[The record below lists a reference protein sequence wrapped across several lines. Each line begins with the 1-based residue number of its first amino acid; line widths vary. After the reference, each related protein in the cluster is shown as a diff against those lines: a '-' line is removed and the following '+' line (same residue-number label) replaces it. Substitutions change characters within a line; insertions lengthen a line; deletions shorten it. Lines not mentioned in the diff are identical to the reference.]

1 MANNL
6 YSIASSAAS
15 SIGDYESEKIGIQES
30 LRNIDFEK
38 KNLDLN
44 LQKISAVT
52 DTLSKG
58 LELAGTVAV
67 GMEETA
73 SFKESIPYAEKKL
86 QEIHGSPDTKLE
98 QIKRSRFR
106 KAMDYLSGAP
116 AEYKFGDIK
125 FSGKDDI
132 ADLKALGKFGKY
144 NSMYNQMFPET
155 SNIENKNIP
164 KSESENIQTNKP
176 DSSVFKNVNVIPK
189 KDIQKT
195 DEYGFSIDS
204 SSKKINSYDEYVEK
218 HGEPSNTIKSMFN
231 IPPYPKQQGED
242 VLDLDSMWD
251 DAIWNE
257 IEDVQDFNL
266 SQPGGGYYI
275 QQTGLG
281 KKG

>member
-1 MANNL
+1 MAKVIDADAMYRAGYATARKPSYKQERNDL
-6 YSIASSAAS
+6 IDQL
-15 SIGDYESEKIGIQES
+15 IG
-30 LRNIDFEK
+30 F
-38 KNLDLN
+38 
-44 LQKISAVT
+44 
-52 DTLSKG
+52 
-58 LELAGTVAV
+58 AG
-67 GMEETA
+67 
-73 SFKESIPYAEKKL
+73 
-86 QEIHGSPDTKLE
+86 
-98 QIKRSRFR
+98 R
-106 KAMDYLSGAP
+106 KAIDYLSGTP

-144 NSMYNQMFPET
+144 DSMYNQMFPEA
-155 SNIENKNIP
+155 SSIENKNIP

-176 DSSVFKNVNVIPK
+176 DSSVFENVNVIPR

-204 SSKKINSYDEYVEK
+204 SPSKVNSYDEYVKK
-218 HGEPSNTIKSMFN
+218 HGEPSNAIKAMFGV
-231 IPPYPKQQGED
+231 IAPPPSKD